1 MGSSGRFLGEIQI
14 TPTSRKDQSAII
26 RRLDNGGDARPS
38 ARIPSLSYCTRFVIF
53 GLNQSCHV
61 QVKASSIRPCVI
73 INTFLEQRKVIESP
87 TWKGVLR
94 SQFGFLGY
102 MNTPATFKKEIEQIK
117 ENTKCFHSK
126 VPYTSDILGIPV
138 DVKVKQFV

>member
-1 MGSSGRFLGEIQI
+1 M
-14 TPTSRKDQSAII
+14 
-26 RRLDNGGDARPS
+26 
-38 ARIPSLSYCTRFVIF
+38 
-53 GLNQSCHV
+53 
-61 QVKASSIRPCVI
+61 
-73 INTFLEQRKVIESP
+73 
-87 TWKGVLR
+87 LR

-138 DVKVKQFV
+138 DVKVKAVCMKFKNTKKLFFS